1 MECPQIR
8 KDFLNLYKSSEHDL
22 LKELDELFEEW
33 NNVYKEYRK
42 GKSELQNY
50 EMIVPDGFYPII
62 FHKNLKFYLSDASH
76 IQSKDATILISL

>member
-33 NNVYKEYRK
+33 NNVYKKYRK
-42 GKSELQNY
+42 GKGEN
-50 EMIVPDGFYPII
+50 E
-62 FHKNLKFYLSDASH
+62 
-76 IQSKDATILISL
+76 